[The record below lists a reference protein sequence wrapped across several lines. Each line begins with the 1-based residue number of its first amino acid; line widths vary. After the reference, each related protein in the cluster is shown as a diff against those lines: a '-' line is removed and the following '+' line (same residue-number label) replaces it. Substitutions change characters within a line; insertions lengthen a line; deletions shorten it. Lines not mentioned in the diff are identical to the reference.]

1 MARVDVVGIGQS
13 SLDHVCIVDGLPAFA
28 GKAAIERYERMP
40 GGQVATAI
48 LACARLGLRTRF
60 VGTVGDDEAGP
71 FVLEPLVRAGVD
83 VTRVQRVP
91 GRPTQL
97 AFILV
102 DRASG
107 ERTVLWYRDPGLA
120 PAIGDLRRE
129 DVVDARLLHL
139 DGGDPEVAIW
149 AAKIAREE
157 GIPVLIDLDTAGPG
171 LSELLALVDFPIVS
185 RGFAEAYAG
194 TSDPADALAALIAAG
209 ARMAVVTLGDAGA
222 TARIGD
228 RIIRS
233 PAIRVAVR
241 DSTGAGDA
249 FHAAF
254 GFSVLSGHGPLRAL
268 QNANA
273 AAAMN
278 CRALGAQGGLP
289 TRDELERFIEGS
301 TRLSRP
307 SAA

>member
-1 MARVDVVGIGQS
+1 MDVVGIGQS

-28 GKAAIERYERMP
+28 GKAPIERYERMP
-40 GGQVATAI
+40 GGQVATAV

-60 VGTVGDDEAGP
+60 IGTIGDDEAGP

-83 VTRVQRVP
+83 VSRAQRVP

-120 PAIGDLRRE
+120 PVTEGLSRE
-129 DVVDARLLHL
+129 DVSSSRLLHL
-139 DGGDPEVAIW
+139 DGGDPECAIW
-149 AAKIAREE
+149 AAKVAREA
-157 GIPVLIDLDTAGPG
+157 GIPVIVDLDAPGPG
-171 LSELLALVDFPIVS
+171 LADLLTRVDFPIVS
-185 RGFAEAYAG
+185 RSFAEAYSG
-194 TSDPADALAALIAAG
+194 SGDPLDALVALVAAG
-209 ARMAVVTLGDAGA
+209 ARMAVITMGDAGA
-222 TARIGD
+222 LARIGD
-228 RIIRS
+228 RTIHS
-233 PAIRVAVR
+233 PAFHVAVR
-241 DSTGAGDA
+241 DSTGAGDV

-254 GFSVLSGHGPLRAL
+254 GFSVLAGHGPTRAL
-268 QNANA
+268 RHANA

-289 TRDELERFIEGS
+289 TLDELNAFVANAEE
-301 TRLSRP
+301 TSRS